1 MKLIVAEKPSV
12 ARTIA
17 AAIGATSKGDGC
29 ISGSGYTV
37 TWCIGHL
44 IQLASTDAYNK
55 DYATWR
61 KSDLPIFPET
71 MKYEVSKETKEQ
83 FEIIKKLMNDD
94 RYDAV
99 ICATDAGREGELIFR
114 LVYNQAK
121 CRKPILRLWLSSM
134 EEAAIRE
141 GMAALRPGAEF
152 EKLYEAALCRQTA
165 DWLVGINATR
175 LFSITYG
182 TKLNVGRVMSPTLA
196 LVAERDAA
204 IKAFTSVPFF
214 AVNLDLGAFTAI
226 SPRFDTRSKAEEIA
240 AACFGK
246 TAAITNLKTEKKKQ
260 NSPLLLDLTTLQREA
275 NRLFGYTAQQTLDYA
290 QSLYEKQLITYPRTD
305 SRYLTDDMFD
315 TAQLSIFMSAVA
327 QTADIP
333 ESFDVKKLLNSKK
346 VTDHHAI
353 IITRIFEKFDMET
366 LPSGEKS
373 IFDLIC
379 LSILK
384 AASQAYEYEETTVT
398 LKCNETEFTA
408 KGKVELKRGWRVYET
423 DESSDKSDAALPP
436 LSEGDVHKVR
446 CATVKE
452 GKTTPPK
459 HYTEASLLGAMET
472 AGAKETPDEAERK
485 GLGTPATR
493 AAIIEKLV
501 KVGFLTRVKQKKT
514 TYILSTE
521 SGNALISVLPESLQ
535 SPLLTAEWENMLL
548 QIERGTASPQKF
560 LDGIKEMLLSLIAEY
575 KPLPGS
581 ETLFPKEERKKPVG
595 KCPRCG
601 ADVFENKKGFCCTKC
616 SFAIWKNDRFF
627 TSSKVMLT
635 SKIVSELIKNGKVRI
650 EKLYSPKKNKT
661 YAATV
666 IMDPGTAD
674 SKYVKWNIEFS

>member
-29 ISGSGYTV
+29 INGSGYTV

-44 IQLASTDAYNK
+44 VQLASTDAYNK

-71 MKYEVSKETKEQ
+71 MKYEVSKETKAQ
-83 FEIIKKLMNDD
+83 FEIIEKLMNDD

-134 EEAAIRE
+134 EEAAIHE
-141 GMAALRPGAEF
+141 GMAALHPGAKF
-152 EKLYEAALCRQTA
+152 ENLYHAALCRMIA
-165 DWLVGINATR
+165 DWFVGINATR
-175 LFSITYG
+175 LISLTYG

-423 DESSDKSDAALPP
+423 DESSDKSDAALP
-436 LSEGDVHKVR
+436 SMSDGDVYKVR

-514 TYILSTE
+514 TYIFSTE

-535 SPLLTAEWENMLL
+535 SPLLTADWENRLL
-548 QIERGTASPQKF
+548 KIEKGEESPQKF
-560 LDGIKEMLLSLIAEY
+560 LDGIKEMLSSLIAEY

-581 ETLFPKEERKKPVG
+581 ETLFPKEKRNEGGNKPVG
-595 KCPRCG
+595 KCPRC
-601 ADVFENKKGFCCTKC
+601 ASDVLENKKGFCCTKC
-616 SFAIWKNDRFF
+616 SFD
-627 TSSKVMLT
+627 
-635 SKIVSELIKNGKVRI
+635 
-650 EKLYSPKKNKT
+650 Y
-661 YAATV
+661 
-666 IMDPGTAD
+666 
-674 SKYVKWNIEFS
+674 